1 MKFVFASDS
10 FKGSLSSYQIA
21 KLLDRTA
28 KRIFPDCETVSVG
41 IADGGE
47 GTAETIVKTVNGH
60 MRSVRVL
67 NPLGE
72 EVEASYGELPGKK
85 VIVEMAAAS
94 GITLILPNSRNPLF
108 TTTFGTGQLLKDALE
123 QGFRDI
129 TIAIGGSATNDG
141 GMGALRAL
149 GVKFLDQYGK
159 ELSGTGS
166 DLINV
171 AEIDCS
177 DIHSAVRD
185 TKFTVICDV
194 TNPLTGPEGA
204 TYTFGRQ
211 KGADDE
217 ILEELEKGMKN
228 YAAVIKKQFGIDCD
242 TLSGAGAAGGLG
254 AACMVFLKAECRSG
268 IETVLELVH
277 FEDLI
282 RDADYIITGEG
293 RVDWQSAFGK
303 VLWGIGRYG
312 KKHNIPVIA
321 ITGSLGDGAE
331 KVYDCGITSVM
342 TTVNGIMTI
351 EDAMEHAEQLYL
363 NAAERMFRMLRI

>member
-10 FKGSLSSYQIA
+10 FKGSLSSLQIA
-21 KLLDRTA
+21 ELLDRTA
-28 KRIFPDCETVSVG
+28 KSIFPDCETVSVG

-47 GTAETIVKTVNGH
+47 GTAETIVRTADGH
-60 MRSVRVL
+60 MRMARVSD
-67 NPLGE
+67 PLGE
-72 EVEASYGELPGKK
+72 EIEASYGELPGKK
-85 VIVEMAAAS
+85 AVIEMAAAS
-94 GITLILPNSRNPLF
+94 GITLISPDSRNPLF

-129 TIAIGGSATNDG
+129 TIAVGGSATNDG

-166 DLINV
+166 DLIHV

-177 DIHSAVRD
+177 DIHPAVRD

-204 TYTFGRQ
+204 TYTFGKQ

-254 AACMVFLKAECRSG
+254 AACMAFLKAECRSG
-268 IETVLELVH
+268 IETVLELIH

-303 VLWGIGRYG
+303 ALWGIGRYG

-342 TTVNGIMTI
+342 TTVNGIMTL

-363 NAAERMFRMLRI
+363 NAAGRMFRMLKV